1 MVHGAVDDRARA
13 GGAMIEPL
21 TARLGPAAQRADGT
35 SATSTVVPVRL
46 RPAEL
51 ASLDA
56 RRLPGES
63 RSDAVRRILGG

>member
-1 MVHGAVDDRARA
+1 MDQPIA
-13 GGAMIEPL
+13 
-21 TARLGPAAQRADGT
+21 TRLGPAAQRADGT
-35 SATSTVVPVRL
+35 SAASTVVPVRL